1 VYAFFVISGFL
12 IARRTRGALDGQEI
26 WQEKA
31 YLPAMSAMSA
41 IALGVLAAR
50 LRILQALGGA
60 SEFEQSSA
68 PGWVQA
74 MGMAATI
81 CRPTHRHQS

>member
-31 YLPAMSAMSA
+31 YLPAMSA